1 MTVFGIGT
9 LELVVILL
17 FMILIFG
24 PDRIY
29 EMGKWLGQAYRKLT
43 GMTTEVNQQMMD
55 VRKAMN
61 STLDLPNVS
70 NPIADLKKDITEMQ
84 RELTQPF
91 SQVANEVKDAQK
103 EMVQAT
109 TEPRIAPP
117 AAVEEEE

>member
-17 FMILIFG
+17 FMIIIFG

-43 GMTTEVNQQMMD
+43 GLSSEVNQQMMD

-61 STLDLPNVS
+61 SSLDLPDVS
-70 NPIADLKKDITEMQ
+70 NPIADLKKDITDMR

-91 SQVANEVKDAQK
+91 SQVANQVKEAQK
-103 EMVQAT
+103 EIVQAT
-109 TEPRIAPP
+109 TEPRSP
-117 AAVEEEE
+117 AVVEEEE